1 MALKRKTSL
10 AGTGAMRFLPKV
22 GFKKTLVAAVLAFG
36 VAAGSFA
43 GWITYNLPDISQ
55 LSTSPAHPSP
65 PPNLTVRVAELPPYL
80 IQALLAAEDREFY
93 HHPGIDL
100 LAVGRAMIVDFRAE
114 RPLQGG
120 STITE
125 QLAKNLL
132 PPQQSEILQKLREMA
147 LALKLEHH
155 FTKDRILELY
165 LDRVYFGS
173 GAYGIE
179 AAAQRY
185 FGKSASQVT
194 LYQAAMLI
202 GLLKAPSRL
211 NPMRHAVLADRR
223 ARSVLQDMVA
233 AGFLTNEQVQQVLT
247 EKR

>member
-1 MALKRKTSL
+1 MMLLSKIS
-10 AGTGAMRFLPKV
+10 
-22 GFKKTLVAAVLAFG
+22 FKKIVLMLLLTLSVV
-36 VAAGSFA
+36 VSFLA
-43 GWITYNLPDISQ
+43 GWITYNLPEVSE
-55 LSTSPAHPSP
+55 LSSSPVQPSSP
-65 PPNLTVRVAELPPYL
+65 HDLTVHVSELPPYL

-93 HHPGIDL
+93 DHPGINL
-100 LAVGRAMIVDFRAE
+100 FTIGRAIIVDVRAE
-114 RPLQGG
+114 RTLQGG

-147 LALKLEHH
+147 LALKLEHN
-155 FTKDRILELY
+155 FTKNRILELY
-165 LDRVYFGS
+165 MNRVYFGS

-185 FGKSASQVT
+185 FRKSASQVT

-211 NPMRHAVLADRR
+211 NPIEHAVRADRR
-223 ARSVLQDMVA
+223 ARSVLQDMIQ
-233 AGFLTNEQVQQVLT
+233 AGFLTDEQVKQALAEQ
-247 EKR
+247 R